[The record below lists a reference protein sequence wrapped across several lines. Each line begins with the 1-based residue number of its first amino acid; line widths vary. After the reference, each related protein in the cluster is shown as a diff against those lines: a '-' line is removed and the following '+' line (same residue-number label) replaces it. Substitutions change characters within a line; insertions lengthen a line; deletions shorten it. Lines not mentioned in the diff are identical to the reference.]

1 MAKSGAGLMGRL
13 RGEAGREGGALWIPE
28 FGADQRADFGRLKR
42 ELRVLETAQDDGRRN
57 QPPTTASAPTGA
69 ELQII
74 GRVAQGLRDVNAFLA
89 SALGEASAQG
99 ARRVPGELTPEHA
112 RAEIDSRIAGVL
124 SERRTDLVALRE
136 EELETQRDLNYFRR
150 RHELHRAASYRESTL
165 LPFAILVGAFVLE
178 SFANAFL
185 LRRISEQGW
194 VGGVVLAAVI
204 SLVNISL
211 GVLGGGFGWRLVGH
225 RFPLQK
231 AVGWAVSL
239 AAIGLAFFWNI
250 YAAHFREVAEQAVN
264 TGTTATLA
272 NHAVDA
278 LADIKAHGIL
288 GLTSL
293 FSWGLFALGLLVH
306 LAASREAWDDMAD
319 RYWDYRRYDRAYRT
333 ARLDY
338 EDTVADA
345 KAAAVEASREVLAEL
360 EAAYAP
366 HTQDRDRLLALA
378 ELAQRRL
385 AEGRDAE
392 AEWVRQGGA
401 LIKAYRDENAQV
413 RSDPAPA
420 YFARHVEADA
430 YRHGIAGAVP
440 AAAAELE
447 ASRANAERA
456 EVHIRGFADTA
467 ARIHAGNQSALAGL
481 KAYVTEAADGL
492 QARIDG
498 LKTAVD
504 READANLNRRAPVA
518 EAPLSRSATAPP
530 EGEPPGGANLDLPP
544 AGEVRSKAG
553 VAAYDP
559 DAFGPLERVGGP

>member
-57 QPPTTASAPTGA
+57 QPPTHATAPTGA

-74 GRVAQGLRDVNAFLA
+74 GRVAAGLRDVNAALA
-89 SALGEASAQG
+89 STLGEANAQASG
-99 ARRVPGELTPEHA
+99 RVPDALTSDHA

-124 SERRTDLVALRE
+124 AERRTDLVALRE

-150 RHELHRAASYRESTL
+150 RHELHRAAAYRESTL
-165 LPFAILVGAFVLE
+165 LPFAVLVGAFVLE

-211 GVLGGGFGWRLVGH
+211 GILGGGVGWRLVGH
-225 RFPLQK
+225 RFPVQK
-231 AVGWAVSL
+231 AVGWGVSV
-239 AAIGLAFFWNI
+239 AAILLAFFWNI
-250 YAAHFREVAEQAVN
+250 YAAHFREVAEAAVD

-278 LADIKAHGIL
+278 LAHIKAHGLL

-345 KAAAVEASREVLAEL
+345 KAAATEAGREVLAEL

-366 HTQDRDRLLALA
+366 HTHDRDRLLALA

-420 YFARHVEADA
+420 YFARDVEPDA
-430 YRHGIAGAVP
+430 YRYGVAGAVP

-456 EVHIRGFADTA
+456 DVQIRTLAEAA
-467 ARIHAGNQSALAGL
+467 ARIHTANLAALSGL
-481 KAYVTEAADGL
+481 KAYVTEAANGL
-492 QARIDG
+492 QARVDG

-504 READANLNRRAPVA
+504 READANLNRRAPSA
-518 EAPLSRSATAPP
+518 AGTEAPGGPLSRSATAPP
-530 EGEPPGGANLDLPP
+530 GGEHLSAALDLPP
-544 AGEVRSKAG
+544 VGMGAS
-553 VAAYDP
+553 AADP
-559 DAFGPLERVGGP
+559 DAFGPLERAGGP